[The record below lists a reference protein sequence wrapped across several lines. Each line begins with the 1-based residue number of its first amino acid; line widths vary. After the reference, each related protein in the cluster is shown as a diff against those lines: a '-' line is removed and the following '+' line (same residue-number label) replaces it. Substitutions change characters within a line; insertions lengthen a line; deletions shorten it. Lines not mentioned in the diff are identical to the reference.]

1 MSKNYVKYFKNTLFI
16 LSIFCISLFFNITK
30 IDAQESVQNIE
41 IENATLSP
49 EFNSN
54 AYTYGVH
61 LPAGTTEIT
70 QDLVTDTRFMTTD
83 CGDVISTVQT
93 ADTEDLFIQIQSI
106 FNATISDMTSDFET
120 WFNHIKDHLSE
131 DSAGALQNEI
141 DSIVADVE
149 VIQGNILDFEVLR
162 TVDIESEV

>member
-1 MSKNYVKYFKNTLFI
+1 
-16 LSIFCISLFFNITK
+16 
-30 IDAQESVQNIE
+30 
-41 IENATLSP
+41 
-49 EFNSN
+49 
-54 AYTYGVH
+54 
-61 LPAGTTEIT
+61 
-70 QDLVTDTRFMTTD
+70 MTTD